1 MNSTTDRRGFLRTC
15 AAGAAGALLA
25 GSASCSTADRSGAD
39 DTLSFTSWGFAET
52 RSSTAMR
59 EACEV
64 YTEST
69 GLTVDERVYPYDKY
83 LNQLVLSARGGRMT
97 GIVHIDEEW
106 MSALATAEVIKDL
119 NPHVDTALYPRV
131 VDKAGSYDGVRYAMP
146 WTQSALGIVTN
157 GPMLR
162 DLGIDTST
170 FDDID
175 GFTRALRRIKDSDGS
190 LIPYAPC
197 SAVTQLKDFIPWIW
211 AFGGTVYESGEVTL
225 GDPGSKDALD
235 YWKMLLDDG
244 LIQAGMDREGA
255 RTLFAQQRTAIYDDA
270 PQAIGVIPP
279 QSSDPDIA
287 SKMEVVRRPARDGEG
302 HNLIWSQ
309 PLVALDDSEATVE
322 ALRIF
327 STDLRTQQ
335 IAFEGLGNPP
345 TTIEA
350 IESPWFAEDSFHE
363 QWNRV
368 VVASARRNPLWDFP
382 IGSSAQR
389 AHDEAIEQG
398 LRGTVS
404 STQALKE
411 GKEALIELLRG

>member
-1 MNSTTDRRGFLRTC
+1 MNARTGRRSFLRI
-15 AAGAAGALLA
+15 GAAGALLA
-25 GSASCSTADRSGAD
+25 GFAACSTADRNLTASS
-39 DTLSFTSWGFAET
+39 LPFTSWGFAET
-52 RSSTAMR
+52 RSSKATR
-59 EACEV
+59 KACDV

-83 LNQLVLSARGGRMT
+83 LNQLVLAARGGRMT
-97 GIVHIDEEW
+97 GVVHIDEEW
-106 MSALATAEVIKDL
+106 MSALATADVIKDL
-119 NPHVDTALYPRV
+119 DAHVDTALYPEVIDRT
-131 VDKAGSYDGVRYAMP
+131 GTYGGVRYATP

-170 FDDID
+170 LSDID
-175 GFTRALRRIKDSDGS
+175 GFTQALRRIKESDAS

-211 AFGGTVYESGEVTL
+211 AFGGTVYERGEVTL
-225 GDPGSKDALD
+225 GDKGSKDALD

-255 RTLFAQQRTAIYDDA
+255 RTLFAQQRTPIYDDA

-279 QSSDPDIA
+279 QSNDPDIA
-287 SKMEVVRRPARDGEG
+287 SKMEVLRRPARNGEG
-302 HNLIWSQ
+302 QNLIWSQ
-309 PLVALDDSEATVE
+309 PLVALDESDTTLE

-327 STDLRTQQ
+327 STDLRIQQ

-350 IESPWFAEDSFHE
+350 IESPWFAGDSFHE
-363 QWNRV
+363 RWNRV
-368 VVASARRNPLWDFP
+368 VVASSRRNPLWDFP
-382 IGSSAQR
+382 IASSAQR
-389 AHDEAIEQG
+389 AHDEAIERG

-404 STQALKE
+404 STRALKE
-411 GKEALIELLRG
+411 GKEALMELLKR